1 MLDLLHGL
9 GAGLETLLEAVSG
22 HAWLAFALVTLVA
35 AAAILGALLLL
46 AHHWRRLA
54 ARIGL
59 RLRPPGT
66 R

>member
-35 AAAILGALLLL
+35 AATLLGALLL